1 VGGKYSNISQWN
13 IVQEC
18 GLDSVASGYGP
29 VVECVNTVVTFIF
42 CKRWELSWLNS
53 SFTWRAALHG
63 VTRKLVNHASQKC
76 VTYFCGKICYL
87 LNSVFCPPL
96 LQVSDD
102 KKKIRRSPDSPL
114 PVMNEERRQELMSR
128 TVYCK
133 GFPRDDTTL
142 DNLLEFFSSYG
153 LIENIQVMT
162 STILNFI
169 YSWMSYGLSLCV
181 KFQEMEIILFL

>member
-1 VGGKYSNISQWN
+1 
-13 IVQEC
+13 
-18 GLDSVASGYGP
+18 
-29 VVECVNTVVTFIF
+29 
-42 CKRWELSWLNS
+42 
-53 SFTWRAALHG
+53 
-63 VTRKLVNHASQKC
+63 
-76 VTYFCGKICYL
+76 
-87 LNSVFCPPL
+87 
-96 LQVSDD
+96 
-102 KKKIRRSPDSPL
+102 
-114 PVMNEERRQELMSR
+114 MNEERRQELMSR